1 MYVCMH
7 ACMYVCTNIY
17 IWVFRRLTI
26 QNHNGDQSTS
36 QRSHQKKQTSHL
48 THTFSYII
56 PSHAIFSY
64 TQLSHTQLSHTTNPH
79 SSPQLSRTQLSH
91 IYLCLIIYFPPSSYN
106 LYIYIYQ
113 YSFFKYILYIPENS
127 FIRSIFHYLLSFSYL
142 HPVFNIFF
150 YLLKIIIIWNYPV
163 PKYLFFNFYNLKY
176 F

>member
-1 MYVCMH
+1 MH

-48 THTFSYII
+48 TRTFSYII

-106 LYIYIYQ
+106 LYIYINILFSNIYCIFLRIL
-113 YSFFKYILYIPENS
+113 SFDLS
-127 FIRSIFHYLLSFSYL
+127 FIISFLFPTFIPSSIYFSIY
-142 HPVFNIFF
+142 
-150 YLLKIIIIWNYPV
+150 
-163 PKYLFFNFYNLKY
+163 
-176 F
+176 